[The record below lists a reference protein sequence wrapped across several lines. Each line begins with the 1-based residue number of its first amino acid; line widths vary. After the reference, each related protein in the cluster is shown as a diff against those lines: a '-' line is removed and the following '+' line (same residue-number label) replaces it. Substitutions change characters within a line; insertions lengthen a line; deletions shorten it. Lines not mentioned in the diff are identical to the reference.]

1 MSKFTLIISD
11 DDEIL
16 LAGLL
21 SLVKWNDMD
30 IEVVASATN
39 GIEALEAVKK
49 FRPTILLT
57 DIKMP
62 LMNGVE
68 LMKHVKKVSPQTII
82 VVISAYDDFSYAK
95 SAIQNGASDYI
106 LKPIDVEKLSQAIKS
121 LLEDAQEHSQ
131 LVEKL
136 DKIKSIENE
145 LEQSGIK
152 EMFDA
157 AMFRKY
163 SEEQFKKTFKRQ
175 LDRYRYKNYQV
186 LLLRN
191 HLSYEEYASITK
203 IIEDHFSLKCV
214 CIAEFMRLYIAVGSD
229 EDDFDEIRAHIK
241 ELSKKQCGLNISFSC
256 GLVVQDIYN
265 LYESNHESKILD
277 ELGYDE
283 YENQDLVSN
292 SMFKENFQVSRRIAY
307 SLSDKLYESL
317 MKGDMPLLNDYF
329 DRYEEALKSCG
340 ENASNILIYN
350 VNAVFFKLTKQFE
363 SIDIDLK
370 TLCNTQAEV
379 SFNILE
385 RPTFKERL
393 EAFRTYIQKIAD
405 YYQGSLLGSHEES
418 IRKSCDYI
426 DENYSNSN
434 LSLSDVADYVGMSKN
449 YFSTLFGEIM
459 KKTYSE
465 YLTECRIREA
475 QRLLMNTKL
484 KNYEIANRV
493 GFENPTYF
501 SFAFKKV
508 LGVTPSSYVKMIK
521 E

>member
-1 MSKFTLIISD
+1 MSKYSLIISD

-21 SLVKWNDMD
+21 SLIKWDEMD

-39 GIEALEAVKK
+39 GVDALEYVKK
-49 FRPTILLT
+49 FRPTMLLT

-68 LMKHVKKVSPQTII
+68 LMKEVKKVSSQTII

-106 LKPIDVEKLSQAIKS
+106 LKPIDIEKLSEAIKN
-121 LLEDAQEHSQ
+121 LLKDAQEKSQ

-136 DKIKSIENE
+136 DKLESIENE

-157 AMFRKY
+157 ALFRKY
-163 SEEQFKKTFKRQ
+163 SNQQFVKTFEN
-175 LDRYRYKNYQV
+175 LLNRYKYENYQV

-191 HLSYEEYASITK
+191 HLTFEEYSK
-203 IIEDHFSLKCV
+203 INTMLSECFSLRCV
-214 CIAEFMRLYIAVGSD
+214 GISEFMRLYIVICSNKKD
-229 EDDFDEIRAHIK
+229 FNQLREDIK
-241 ELSKKQCGLNISFSC
+241 EYSIKRCGIKISFSC
-256 GLVVQDIYN
+256 GTIVTNIYDLFN
-265 LYESNHESKILD
+265 SNNEAKILD

-283 YENQDLVSN
+283 YEGEDLISEN
-292 SMFKENFQVSRRIAY
+292 MFKENFQVSRRIAY
-307 SLSDKLYESL
+307 ALADKIYETL
-317 MKGDMPLLNDYF
+317 MKGDMDLLHDYF
-329 DRYEEALKSCG
+329 NRYEEALKACG

-350 VNAVFFKLTKQFE
+350 VNGVFYKITKEFD
-363 SIDIDLK
+363 SININLR
-370 TLCNTQAEV
+370 TLCNTESEV
-379 SFNILE
+379 SFVILE
-385 RPTFKERL
+385 KPTFKERL
-393 EAFRTYIQKIAD
+393 ISFRKYIDMIAD
-405 YYQGSLLGSHEES
+405 YYQGTLLGSHEES
-418 IRKSCDYI
+418 IRRSCTFI

-434 LSLSDVADYVGMSKN
+434 LSLCDVADYVGMSKN

-465 YLTECRIREA
+465 YLTERRIREA

-508 LGVTPSSYVKMIK
+508 LGVTPSKYVKMIK